1 MTPKMEQ
8 KMSEAGNS
16 ALDRIRAEIDSI
28 DAAMH
33 DLLIRRSAVIDELI
47 AIKGAQTP
55 GTAFRPG
62 READMM
68 RRFVMR
74 HEGHLPLTT
83 VEHIWREIISAFT
96 AMQAPY
102 SIIAGPAEDPM
113 AMRDAVRFY
122 FGFCVPVSEAASSE
136 AALKSI
142 SGKRSQIAVISAD
155 SAGAWWQSL
164 CGKDAPKVLARL
176 PFIAMEGRPA
186 GLPCYVAAAALH
198 DDWAADI
205 RLYAVNAENS
215 LAAAAERFGGRLVSR
230 AGAEALI
237 ELPATVEPD
246 DFSAE
251 LGAAGGELSSL
262 QAVGGIAAPIEVS
275 QGAGQSEPA
284 KRAGRAAQ

>member
-1 MTPKMEQ
+1 
-8 KMSEAGNS
+8 MSQAGNR

-47 AIKGAQTP
+47 AIKGADTP

-83 VEHIWREIISAFT
+83 VEHIWREIIATFT

-102 SIIAGPAEDPM
+102 SVIVGPAAEPL

-122 FGFCVPVSEAASSE
+122 FGFSVAVSQAASSE
-136 AALKSI
+136 AAVEAI
-142 SGKRSQIAVISAD
+142 GGAGSQIAVIA
-155 SAGAWWQSL
+155 AEGEGAWWLGL
-164 CGKDAPKVLARL
+164 CGENAPKILARL
-176 PFIAMEGRPA
+176 PFIALEGRPA
-186 GLPCYVAAAALH
+186 DLPCYVVAPPLSDASF
-198 DDWAADI
+198 ADI
-205 RLYAVNAENS
+205 GLYAVSAQNG

-237 ELPATVEPD
+237 ELPAPVEPGD
-246 DFSAE
+246 LAAE
-251 LGAAGGELSSL
+251 LGAAGGALSSIKS
-262 QAVGGIAAPIEVS
+262 VGGFAAPIEVS
-275 QGAGQSEPA
+275 EMAEQGEPA
-284 KRAGRAAQ
+284 KQTRRASQ

>member
-1 MTPKMEQ
+1 
-8 KMSEAGNS
+8 MSEAGNR

-47 AIKGAQTP
+47 AIKGADTP
-55 GTAFRPG
+55 GTALRPG

-83 VEHIWREIISAFT
+83 VEHIWREIISTFT

-102 SIIAGPAEDPM
+102 SVIAGPAAEPL

-122 FGFCVPVSEAASSE
+122 FGFSVAVSQAASSE
-136 AALKSI
+136 AALEAVRGTK
-142 SGKRSQIAVISAD
+142 SQIAVIAAD
-155 SAGAWWQSL
+155 SEGAWWQGL
-164 CGKDAPKVLARL
+164 CGTNAPKILARL
-176 PFIAMEGRPA
+176 PFIAIEGRPA
-186 GLPCYVAAAALH
+186 GLPCYVAAPPLNDASF
-198 DDWAADI
+198 ADI
-205 RLYAVNAENS
+205 RLYAVGAQNG
-215 LAAAAERFGGRLVSR
+215 LAAAAAQFGGRLVNR

-237 ELPATVEPD
+237 ELPATVEPGE
-246 DFSAE
+246 FAAE
-251 LGAAGGELSSL
+251 LGAAGEGLSPME
-262 QAVGGIAAPIEVS
+262 AVGGFAAPIEVS
-275 QGAGQSEPA
+275 QMAGQSEPA

>member
-1 MTPKMEQ
+1 
-8 KMSEAGNS
+8 MSETGNG

-47 AIKGAQTP
+47 AVKGARTP

-83 VEHIWREIISAFT
+83 VEHIWREIIATFT

-102 SIIAGPAEDPM
+102 SIIAGPAADPL

-122 FGFCVPVSEAASSE
+122 FGFSVPVSEAASNE
-136 AALKSI
+136 AALNSI
-142 SGKRSQIAVISAD
+142 SDKRSQIAVIAAD
-155 SAGAWWQSL
+155 STGAWWRTL
-164 CGKDAPKVLARL
+164 CGVDAPKVLAKL

-186 GLPCYVAAAALH
+186 DLPCYVAAPPLN
-198 DDWAADI
+198 DGWAADI
-205 RLYAVNAENS
+205 KLYAVSAENG
-215 LAAAAERFGGRLVSR
+215 LAAAAERLGGRLISR
-230 AGAEALI
+230 AGTDALI
-237 ELPATVEPD
+237 ELPAMVEPD
-246 DFSAE
+246 DFVAE
-251 LGAAGGELSSL
+251 LGAADGALSSMESI
-262 QAVGGIAAPIEVS
+262 GGFAAPIEVL
-275 QGAGQSEPA
+275 QTAVQSEPA
-284 KRAGRAAQ
+284 KQAGRAAQ

>member
-1 MTPKMEQ
+1 
-8 KMSEAGNS
+8 MSEAGNR

-102 SIIAGPAEDPM
+102 SIIAGPAEDSM

-122 FGFCVPVSEAASSE
+122 FGFCVSVSEAASSE

-155 SAGAWWQSL
+155 SEGAWWRAL
-164 CGKDAPKVLARL
+164 CGTDAPKILARL

-186 GLPCYVAAAALH
+186 DLPCYVAAPPLN
-198 DDWAADI
+198 DGWAADI
-205 RLYAVNAENS
+205 RLYAVSAENG
-215 LAAAAERFGGRLVSR
+215 LAAATDRLGGRLVSR
-230 AGAEALI
+230 AGTDALI

-246 DFSAE
+246 DFAAE
-251 LGAAGGELSSL
+251 LGAAGGVLSSL
-262 QAVGGIAAPIEVS
+262 EAVGGFAAPIEVS
-275 QGAGQSEPA
+275 QAAGQSEPA
-284 KRAGRAAQ
+284 KQAGLATQ

>member
-1 MTPKMEQ
+1 
-8 KMSEAGNS
+8 MSDAGNN

-28 DAAMH
+28 DTAIH

-47 AIKGAQTP
+47 AVKDAHTP

-83 VEHIWREIISAFT
+83 VEHIWREIIATFT

-102 SIIAGPAEDPM
+102 SIIAGPAADRL
-113 AMRDAVRFY
+113 AMRDVVRFY
-122 FGFCVPVSEAASSE
+122 FGFSVPVSDAASSE

-142 SGKRSQIAVISAD
+142 SGNQARIAVIAAD
-155 SAGAWWQSL
+155 SEGAWWRAL

-176 PFIAMEGRPA
+176 PFIAIEGRPA
-186 GLPCYVAAAALH
+186 ALPCYVAAPPLN

-205 RLYAVNAENS
+205 GLYAVSAKNG
-215 LAAAAERFGGRLVSR
+215 LAAAADRLGGRLVSR